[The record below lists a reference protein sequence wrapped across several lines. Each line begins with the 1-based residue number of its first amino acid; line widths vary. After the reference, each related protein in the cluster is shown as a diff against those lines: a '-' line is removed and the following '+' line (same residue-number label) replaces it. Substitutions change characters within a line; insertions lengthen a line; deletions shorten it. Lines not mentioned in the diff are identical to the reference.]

1 MPRPFRPLLM
11 LSTALVMT
19 AAVWAA
25 PAAERF
31 TANAI
36 NMNVSAAGTI
46 EIVLDRWSTDAERDK
61 LMKVMMDKGPEKLLD
76 ALQDL
81 PRVGYFRSPNS
92 LGWDIHFARKIPQA
106 EGGERLVLVTDRRIN
121 FWEAANRP
129 RSIDYPF
136 TVIELRLNREGE
148 GEGKISV
155 ATKIIADKE
164 ANIVTLENF
173 DTQPVMLTHVK
184 RERPSQ

>member
-1 MPRPFRPLLM
+1 MPRPFRSLIPL
-11 LSTALVMT
+11 SFALVAT
-19 AAVWAA
+19 AVLGAQTT
-25 PAAERF
+25 ERF
-31 TANAI
+31 TAAAV
-36 NMNVSAAGTI
+36 NMNAGAAGTI
-46 EIVLDRWSTDAERDK
+46 DIVVNRYSTDGERDR
-61 LMKVMMDKGPEKLLD
+61 LMQVMMDKGPEKLLD
-76 ALQDL
+76 TLQDL

-92 LGWDIHFARKIPQA
+92 LGWDIHFARKLRGA
-106 EGGERLVLVTDRRIN
+106 DGGERIVLVTDRRID

-136 TVIELRLNREGE
+136 TVIELRLNRDGE

-155 ATKIIADKE
+155 ATRIIADKE

-184 RERPSQ
+184 RARASQ